1 MADNNNFN
9 PDLEQILKGNPGE
22 GRISRYSLVSA
33 TAKLARQLVDDAVN
47 EREGAE
53 DVSTN
58 KPVSL
63 ALEKLMS
70 GEYKIEVPDEI
81 KNLD

>member
-1 MADNNNFN
+1 MADNSNFN
-9 PDLEQILKGNPGE
+9 PDLEKILEGNPGE

-33 TAKLARQLVDDAVN
+33 TAKLAREMVDDAIN

-53 DVSTN
+53 DVSTQ

-63 ALEKLMS
+63 ALNKLMD
-70 GEYKIEVPDEI
+70 GDYKIIVPDEI
-81 KNLD
+81 KNL

>member
-1 MADNNNFN
+1 MADNSNFN
-9 PDLEQILKGNPGE
+9 PDLEKVLEGNPGE

-33 TAKLARQLVDDAVN
+33 TAKLAREMVDDAIN

-53 DVSTN
+53 DVSTQ

-63 ALEKLMS
+63 ALNKIME
-70 GEYKIEVPDEI
+70 GDYKIIVPDEI
-81 KNLD
+81 KNL

>member
-1 MADNNNFN
+1 MADNSNFN
-9 PDLEQILKGNPGE
+9 PDLEKILEGNPGE

-33 TAKLARQLVDDAVN
+33 TAKLAREMVDDAIN

-53 DVSTN
+53 DVSTQ

-63 ALEKLMS
+63 ALNKIME
-70 GEYKIEVPDEI
+70 GDYKIIVPDEI
-81 KNLD
+81 KNL

>member
-1 MADNNNFN
+1 MAENSNFN
-9 PDLEQILKGNPGE
+9 PDLEKILEGNPGE

-33 TAKLARQLVDDAVN
+33 TAKLAREMVDDAIN

-53 DVSTN
+53 DVSTQ

-63 ALEKLMS
+63 ALNKLMD
-70 GEYKIEVPDEI
+70 GDYKIIVPDEI
-81 KNLD
+81 KNL